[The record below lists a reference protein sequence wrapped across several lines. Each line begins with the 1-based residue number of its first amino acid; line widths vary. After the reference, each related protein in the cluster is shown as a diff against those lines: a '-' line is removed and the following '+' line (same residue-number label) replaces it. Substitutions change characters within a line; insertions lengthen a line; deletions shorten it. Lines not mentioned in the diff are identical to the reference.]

1 MHVAIEPAVL
11 GRLLN
16 IHRRVSAIEPC
27 ALLVGSASGSSIV
40 VEAAIEAPNVHPK
53 PDRAFAVGPAVLF
66 EAARRARAAGRSVVG
81 AWHGHGQRRAELSVA
96 DHAGVLATGVS
107 PGAGGRPEAAPFVY
121 VVSGKGA
128 GRAIVVRAFLASRG
142 GVVEASLRAV
152 TARDRMLSVAPPS
165 IAAVLSV
172 RPAVSA

>member
-1 MHVAIEPAVL
+1 MRVSIEPAVL

-27 ALLVGSASGSSIV
+27 ALLVGVASADSILI
-40 VEAAIEAPNVHPK
+40 EAAIEAPNVHPK

-81 AWHGHGQRRAELSVA
+81 AWHGHGARRADLSVA
-96 DHAGVLATGVS
+96 DHAAVRATGVT
-107 PGAGGRPEAAPFVY
+107 PGAGGVAEAAPFVY
-121 VVSGKGA
+121 VVSGRGA
-128 GRAIVVRAFLASRG
+128 GRSIVVRAFVASRG
-142 GVVEASLRAV
+142 GVVDTPLHVASRRDRVLA
-152 TARDRMLSVAPPS
+152 TARSMDL
-165 IAAVLSV
+165 LSV